1 MPGELQLHP
10 EYRLKRGIEAM
21 LRKLPAGFDEFPNE
35 QVQDRIGAIFA
46 EWGSQLLVSTQQT
59 AALRKAMANEFLG
72 SSLKA
77 GQIIKI
83 NDAPPFKVW
92 RIQYPQG
99 PTLKSESFLAELQSS
114 LSDFSKLMTAEFQV
128 ISIHSEALP
137 VSPAVAAGVPYVTA
151 VRFELVGTAA
161 ASRREQRIGHWEL
174 RCEMYPSGEI
184 RLQQWRVLDEERAR
198 VSLPVFQDITSH
210 AFGSNRSYAS
220 QLVPSIDHWRTVL
233 DGASGIDIYGHNGVS
248 VADVD
253 GDGLDDLYICQPA
266 GLPNRLFR
274 NRGDGT
280 FEDITDSAGV
290 GVLEN
295 TACALFADIDNTGR
309 QDLIVVRASGPL
321 LFRNLGSGKFRLQ
334 PNAFQFATPP
344 QGTFT
349 GAAIADYDRDGW
361 LDIYFC
367 LYAYYQGTDQYRYPM
382 PYYDAENGPPNF
394 LMRNNRDGTFHD
406 VTQQSGLDKNNTR
419 FSFCCSW
426 GDYREH
432 LGPDLYVVND
442 FGRKNLYRNNGDGTF
457 TDVAQ
462 ETGVEDVGAGMS
474 VSWLDFDND
483 GREDLYVADMW
494 TAAGI
499 RISAQDNFRHDDDE
513 IVRTLYRK
521 HAMGNCLFQNVGGR
535 FTDVGAK
542 SGTTMGRW
550 SWSCDTWDF
559 NHDGFPDLYIANG
572 MVSGSVRDD
581 LNSFF
586 WRQVVANSPNQPRPS
601 HEYEQGWN
609 AINELIRS
617 DYTWSGFER
626 NVFYL
631 NNRDGSFSDVSGIVG
646 LDFLQ
651 DSRTFA
657 LGDFDRDGRLEV
669 ILKNRNCPQLLYLKN
684 VLPELPPAISFRLT
698 GRKSNRDAVGARIT
712 IETPDGRQT
721 RTLRIGS
728 GFLAQHTKEIFFG
741 LGSAKSVVQATIDWP
756 SGISQKL
763 QDLPLNH
770 RIWVEEGLQPSRMEP
785 FTKPAAFSSTASAPL
800 EPEIL
805 PQQVQT
811 WLLVPVLA
819 PDFSLSNLGGQVET
833 LSAHRGKT
841 VLLHFCSTSS
851 PATEKDLNDFERSHK
866 EWTRKGLQ
874 LLTVSVD
881 GAQNSHSSNAQFPNG
896 AHSFSILKAT
906 QDVVATY
913 NLLYRQLFDR
923 HRDMRVPLSF
933 LIDAQG
939 NIVKI
944 YQNSVSTR
952 QFEMDFN
959 SIPQNNSQRLAK
971 ALPFAGL
978 RESFDFARNYLSLGF
993 VFFERGYFEQAELYF
1008 QQALKDDP
1016 ESAEALYGLGS
1027 AYLQQQKTSDARE
1040 CFQRV
1045 LQLHAG
1051 YPGTLPNAWNNLG
1064 ILAARE
1070 GNTDLAIQHFQRA
1083 LQIDPDHSVA
1093 LQNLGNAYRQKKDWP
1108 QAKRVLEKALAL
1120 NPDDAEA
1127 NYGLAM
1133 VYAQNNDSA
1142 RAYEYFQKAL
1152 AARPAYPEALN
1163 NLGILYLR
1171 TRRSEEA
1178 KQSFAD
1184 SIRLAPAYDQAYLNL
1199 ARVYSIEG
1207 NPEKAKAVLLQL
1219 LKQFPDHAQAKE
1231 ELKQLE

>member
-1 MPGELQLHP
+1 MPSELQLHP
-10 EYRLKRGIEAM
+10 EYRLKRGIEAT

-35 QVQDRIGAIFA
+35 KVQDRIAAILA
-46 EWGSQLLVSTQQT
+46 EWSSQLLVSPQQAT
-59 AALRKAMANEFLG
+59 ALRKAMAAEFLG

-77 GQIIKI
+77 SQNKTV
-83 NDAPPFKVW
+83 NDVSPFKVW
-92 RIQYPQG
+92 RVQYAQAPA
-99 PTLKSESFLAELQSS
+99 LESESFLAELRSS
-114 LSDFSKLMTAEFQV
+114 LSDFSKLITAEFQV
-128 ISIHSEALP
+128 VSIRSESEPALYIT
-137 VSPAVAAGVPYVTA
+137 VI
-151 VRFELVGTAA
+151 RFELVGTGP
-161 ASRREQRIGHWEL
+161 ASYREQRIGHWEL
-174 RCEMYPSGEI
+174 QWEMHPSTEI
-184 RLQQWRVLDEERAR
+184 RLRQWRVLDEERAR
-198 VSLPVFQDITSH
+198 VSVPVFQDITSH
-210 AFGSNRSYAS
+210 AFAGNISYAA
-220 QLVPSIDHWRTVL
+220 QLIPGIDHWRTVL

-248 VADVD
+248 VADID
-253 GDGLDDLYICQPA
+253 GDGLDDVYICQPA

-290 GVLEN
+290 GILEN
-295 TACALFADIDNTGR
+295 TACALFADIENTGR

-321 LFRNLGSGKFRLQ
+321 LFRNQGAGKFRLQ

-349 GAAIADYDRDGW
+349 GAAIADFDRDGW

-394 LMRNNRDGTFHD
+394 LLRNNRDGTFRD

-426 GDYREH
+426 GNDRDH

-457 TDVAQ
+457 TDVARAA
-462 ETGVEDVGAGMS
+462 GVEDAGAGMS

-483 GREDLYVADMW
+483 GREDIYVADMW

-499 RISAQDNFRHDDDE
+499 RVSTQHNFHGNDSE
-513 IVRTLYRK
+513 TVRALYRK
-521 HAMGNCLFQNVGGR
+521 HAMGNCLFQNMGER
-535 FTDVGAK
+535 FADDGAK

-550 SWSCDTWDF
+550 SWSSDAWDF
-559 NHDGFPDLYIANG
+559 NHDGFPDLYVANG
-572 MVSGSVRDD
+572 MVSGGIRDD

-631 NNRDGSFSDVSGIVG
+631 NNRDGSFSDVSGLVG

-651 DSRTFA
+651 DGRTFA

-669 ILKNRNCPQLLYLKN
+669 VLKNRNSPQLLYLKN

-712 IETPDGRQT
+712 IETANGRQT

-728 GFLAQHTKEIFFG
+728 GFLAQHTKEMFFG
-741 LGSAKSVVQATIDWP
+741 LGSANSVIQATIDWP
-756 SGISQKL
+756 SGLSQKL
-763 QDLPLNH
+763 QDLPINH
-770 RIWVEEGLQPSRMEP
+770 RIWVEEGLPPWRVEP
-785 FTKPAAFSSTASAPL
+785 FAKAEVTSATASGPY
-800 EPEIL
+800 EPEIF
-805 PQQVQT
+805 PQSVQT

-819 PDFSLSNLGGQVET
+819 PDFSLSNPAGQVET
-833 LSAHRGKT
+833 LSAHLGKT
-841 VLLHFCSTSS
+841 VLLHFYSASS
-851 PATEKDLNDFERSHK
+851 PAAEKDLNNFAGLHK
-866 EWTRKGLQ
+866 EWAKKGSQ
-874 LLTVSVD
+874 LLTINVD
-881 GAQNSHSSNAQFPNG
+881 SAQVPDGNKTQFPKEP
-896 AHSFSILKAT
+896 HSFPILKAT
-906 QDVVATY
+906 PDVIATY

-933 LIDAQG
+933 LIDPRG

-944 YQNSVSTR
+944 YQNSVSTQ
-952 QFEMDFN
+952 QFEADFRAM
-959 SIPQNNSQRLAK
+959 PQNDSERLSK
-971 ALPFAGL
+971 ALPFAGP

-993 VFFERGYFEQAELYF
+993 VFFERGYFEQAQLYF
-1008 QQALKDDP
+1008 QQALKDNP

-1027 AYLQQQKTSDARE
+1027 AYLQLQKTSDARE
-1040 CFQRV
+1040 CFERV
-1045 LQLHAG
+1045 LQLHSG

-1070 GNTDLAIQHFQRA
+1070 GNTDLAIQHFERA
-1083 LQIDPDHSVA
+1083 LQIDPDHSIA

-1108 QAKRVLEKALAL
+1108 QAKHALEKARSL
-1120 NPDDAEA
+1120 NPDDAET
-1127 NYGLAM
+1127 NYSLGM
-1133 VYAQNNDSA
+1133 FYAQQNDSDH
-1142 RAYEYFQKAL
+1142 AYEYLQRAL
-1152 AARPAYPEALN
+1152 SLRPAYPEALN

-1171 TRRSEEA
+1171 TQRPEEA

-1199 ARVYSIEG
+1199 SRVYSIEG
-1207 NPEKAKAVLLQL
+1207 NREKARAILLQL
-1219 LKQFPDHAQAKE
+1219 LKEHPDHAQAKA
-1231 ELKQLE
+1231 ELKHLE